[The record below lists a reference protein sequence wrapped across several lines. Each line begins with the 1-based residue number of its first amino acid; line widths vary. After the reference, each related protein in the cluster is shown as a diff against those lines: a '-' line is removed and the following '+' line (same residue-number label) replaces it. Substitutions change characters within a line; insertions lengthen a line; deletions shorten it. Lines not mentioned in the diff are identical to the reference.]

1 MFSRNRG
8 KRDADIE
15 PDLPD
20 SDDFED
26 ELVAPGYG
34 PFDVADAPD
43 VPVERIDFGALQI
56 PAVPGVEVRFQATP
70 QGEIGTLVLV
80 HAQSQLQLGVY
91 AAPRSEG
98 IWNEI
103 RDLIAGSL
111 KASGAR
117 AEEIEGDYG
126 PELRARVRDE
136 TGQTATVRH
145 VGIDGPRWFVHAIF
159 GGAAGADPD
168 ADEPLR
174 DVMRNLVVNRG
185 TDARPVKESLPLRLP
200 PQAVAAAA
208 EEAEAEQAKASAEPV
223 AGGTNGKPVGRPT
236 ARRKA

>member
-1 MFSRNRG
+1 VIFSRSRG
-8 KRDADIE
+8 KRDADNE
-15 PDLPD
+15 PDVPD
-20 SDDFED
+20 LDPEEEPGS
-26 ELVAPGYG
+26 PGYG

-43 VPVERIDFGALQI
+43 VQVERIDFGALQI

-80 HAQSQLQLGVY
+80 HDQSQLQLGVY

-98 IWNEI
+98 IWDEI
-103 RDLIAGSL
+103 RDLIAGNL

-117 AEEIEGDYG
+117 PEEIEGDYG

-136 TGQTATVRH
+136 AGQTAIVRH
-145 VGIDGPRWFVHAIF
+145 VGVDGPRWFVHAIF
-159 GGAAGADPD
+159 AGAAGADAD
-168 ADEPLR
+168 ADPALR
-174 DVMRNLVVNRG
+174 EVMRGLVVNRG
-185 TDARPVKESLPLRLP
+185 NEARPVKESLPLRLP

-208 EEAEAEQAKASAEPV
+208 EEQAQQAQAQASAEP
-223 AGGTNGKPVGRPT
+223 GGTNGKPVARPT